1 MGVSG
6 QGLGKDRMFITFY
19 KDYGAYLKAMQVTR
33 QLPFID
39 VDTLDSFLVDLT
51 DKNQYR
57 PLSMSRV
64 SKYILSQAEAAANQI
79 PERNSA
85 AKKTATRKQ

>member
-1 MGVSG
+1 M
-6 QGLGKDRMFITFY
+6 
-19 KDYGAYLKAMQVTR
+19 
-33 QLPFID
+33 LPFVN

-51 DKNQYR
+51 EKNQYR

-79 PERNSA
+79 QKTTP